1 MYDIYFSDSIKLT
14 NINMQTAK
22 IFKVQVTQL
31 YLGKYL
37 YIILLYKV
45 SITTN
50 LYYCLWGWLQTS
62 PKHRKLTFLSAF

>member
-14 NINMQTAK
+14 NIIMQTAK

-31 YLGKYL
+31 YLDIYL

-45 SITTN
+45 SLTTYIYIIVYGAGFKQAQSTEN
-50 LYYCLWGWLQTS
+50 
-62 PKHRKLTFLSAF
+62 